1 MPFVHIPT
9 QNDEQ
14 RVRKCPSAILSLFAT
29 CLIGNWSVSL
39 VRRVPLYRALS
50 HDFMA
55 RKEPDE
61 ATPG

>member
-1 MPFVHIPT
+1 
-9 QNDEQ
+9 
-14 RVRKCPSAILSLFAT
+14 
-29 CLIGNWSVSL
+29 VSL
-39 VRRVPLYRALS
+39 VCRVRLYRALS